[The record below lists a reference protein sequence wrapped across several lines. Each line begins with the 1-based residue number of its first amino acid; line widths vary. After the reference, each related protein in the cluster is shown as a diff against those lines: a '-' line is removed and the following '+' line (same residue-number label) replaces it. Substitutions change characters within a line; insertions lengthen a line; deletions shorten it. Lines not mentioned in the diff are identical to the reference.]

1 MVPAK
6 LVAKLREIC
15 LALPQAYEE
24 SAWVGTRWMIRKK
37 NFAHVVE
44 IADGYPHAYARAA
57 QTDEAIVLT
66 FRAAGMLYDTLRTTG
81 APFFA
86 APWGTKWGTHVI
98 GMHLGKRIDWDEV
111 ATVITE
117 SYRLLAPAKLSA
129 QLARR

>member
-1 MVPAK
+1 MVPTK
-6 LVAKLREIC
+6 LVAKLRKIC
-15 LALPQAYEE
+15 LALPHAYEE

-44 IADGYPHAYARAA
+44 IVDGYPPAYARAA
-57 QTDEAIVLT
+57 QAVAAIVLT
-66 FRAAGMLYDTLRTTG
+66 FRAAGMLYDTLRANG
-81 APFFA
+81 PPFFT

-98 GMHLGKRIDWDEV
+98 GMHLGKRIDWGEV

-129 QLARR
+129 LLARR